1 MSSLSI
7 TDIHVIIYLIN
18 LQTKTHVCLIT
29 DYCPGGELF
38 MLLDQQPTKVLK
50 EDAVRYT
57 ILLHTEFIQIRWWNE
72 ENGKEFW
79 SKWFLHVYKGG
90 RSFQIGFWKLFPQY
104 ERVYLE
110 KEDDQLVWPFVQ
122 LTWFAKLNK
131 IQDQIQL
138 HEFLTKYF
146 FGSHFT

>member
-1 MSSLSI
+1 MSSFPVTSNHELQSI

-57 ILLHTEFIQIRWWNE
+57 ILLHTEFIQIR
-72 ENGKEFW
+72 
-79 SKWFLHVYKGG
+79 
-90 RSFQIGFWKLFPQY
+90 
-104 ERVYLE
+104 
-110 KEDDQLVWPFVQ
+110 
-122 LTWFAKLNK
+122 
-131 IQDQIQL
+131 
-138 HEFLTKYF
+138 
-146 FGSHFT
+146 